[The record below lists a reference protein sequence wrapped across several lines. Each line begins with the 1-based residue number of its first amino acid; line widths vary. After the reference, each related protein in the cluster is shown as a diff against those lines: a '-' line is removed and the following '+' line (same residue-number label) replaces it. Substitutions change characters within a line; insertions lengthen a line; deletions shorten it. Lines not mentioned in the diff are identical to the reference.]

1 MSDVYGLQVFDV
13 NGNITLDTS
22 KARLLKI
29 IGEDSMTKAHG
40 VVLQKKRI
48 DIPELLTTLD
58 FWLAITKVTNVYD
71 PENSMHVVTYEVFPG
86 YVEIS
91 LSVNPFGL
99 PVEQITI
106 DFLYGVY

>member
-22 KARLLKI
+22 KTRLLKI
-29 IGEDSMTKAHG
+29 IGESSMTKPHG
-40 VVLQKKRI
+40 VAVQKKRI

-58 FWLAITKVTNVYD
+58 FWLAINKVTNVYD
-71 PENSMHVVTYEVFPG
+71 PNNSIHVVSYELFPG

-91 LSVNPFGL
+91 LGVNPFGL
-99 PVEQITI
+99 PAEQITI